1 MNILLHPTYFPSI
14 SHYVAILKADSI
26 TFETED
32 NFQKQS
38 NRNRMYI
45 YGPNGLQLL
54 NIPVINSSEKH
65 QKYKDVKIDN
75 STDWQKNHSKSLE
88 TAYRNSPFYEILEYD
103 LQPVYEKKHT
113 FLLDLNLQIFEIV
126 NDCLSIELPFS
137 KTTEYFHETT
147 QFEDFRNLVNGKK
160 DTFSND
166 RYTQVF
172 EEKAGFL
179 PNLSILDLLFNE
191 GRYAKDYLK
200 EQSF

>member
-14 SHYVAILKADSI
+14 SHYVAMLKADNI

-65 QKYKDVKIDN
+65 QKFKDIKIDN
-75 STDWQKNHSKSLE
+75 SADWQKNHSKSLE

-103 LQPVYEKKHT
+103 LQPIYEKKHT
-113 FLLDLNLQIFEIV
+113 FLLDLNFRIFEIV

-160 DTFSND
+160 DTFLNN

-191 GRYAKDYLK
+191 GRCAKDYLK
-200 EQSF
+200 EQYF

>member
-14 SHYVAILKADSI
+14 SHYVAILKAETI
-26 TFETED
+26 TFEVED

-54 NIPVINSSEKH
+54 NIPILNSSEKN
-65 QKYKDVKIDN
+65 QKYKDVKLNN
-75 STDWQKNHSKSLE
+75 SENWQKNHSKSLE

-103 LQPVYEKKHT
+103 LLPVFEKKHV

-126 NDCLSIELPFS
+126 NNCLNITLPFF
-137 KTTEYFHETT
+137 KTTEYVTEAT
-147 QFEDFRNLVNGKK
+147 QFKDFRNLVNGKK
-160 DTFSND
+160 DTFVND

-172 EEKAGFL
+172 AEKEGFL

-191 GRYAKDYLK
+191 GRCSKDYLK
-200 EQSF
+200 AQVF